1 MQRKVFAAAATAAVL
16 SCGAAVSSG
25 DEGGNPYADAGHIQ
39 LGKKL
44 YMSAGCIACHGG
56 NARGAVGPDLT
67 DDEWLRPFSLQMVH
81 DTIANGRSGTL
92 MSPFKSDLTD
102 EQIWSLV
109 SYIIDEG
116 RKRKES
122 AGK

>member
-1 MQRKVFAAAATAAVL
+1 
-16 SCGAAVSSG
+16 
-25 DEGGNPYADAGHIQ
+25 
-39 LGKKL
+39 
-44 YMSAGCIACHGG
+44 
-56 NARGAVGPDLT
+56 
-67 DDEWLRPFSLQMVH
+67 MVH

-116 RKRKES
+116 RERKES